1 MPEPT
6 LQFLGEQIARI
17 QAELRDLR
25 GVRSDVAHLRAEI
38 SDVES
43 RLGRQIAELEN
54 RFAKLEDRFAELE
67 NRFAKLD
74 DRFAN
79 TDRATQAEFALMRQT
94 TATNLEILLAAIA
107 GRA

>member
-17 QAELRDLR
+17 
-25 GVRSDVAHLRAEI
+25 
-38 SDVES
+38 
-43 RLGRQIAELEN
+43 
-54 RFAKLEDRFAELE
+54 
-67 NRFAKLD
+67 
-74 DRFAN
+74 
-79 TDRATQAEFALMRQT
+79 QAEFALMRQT